1 MKFVDIDRSQAPV
14 LVYKFSSK
22 DPSDQ
27 EFEAYLKDLV
37 NDWKSYSG
45 SVIINDL
52 SEAKY
57 LSSENRIKVGKVMK
71 DNEEMMTQ
79 SVKALVYVMPSVILN
94 MLLKGIFAIKKP
106 PVEVKIVKTREE
118 AIRWAT
124 EKTKMAA
131 VA

>member
-1 MKFVDIDRSQAPV
+1 MKFVEIDRSQAPI

-22 DPSDQ
+22 DPTDQ

-37 NDWKSYSG
+37 NDWKSNSG
-45 SVIINDL
+45 AVIISDL

-71 DNEEMMTQ
+71 DNEEMI
-79 SVKALVYVMPSVILN
+79 KANVRAIVYVMPSVVLN

-118 AIRWAT
+118 ALNWSA
-124 EKTKMAA
+124 EKISMAA